1 MVAAR
6 DYERRWWTLAVLC
19 LSLVMI
25 VVANASLNVALPTL
39 VRDLHAGSSS
49 LQWIVDA
56 YSLVFAGLLLTAGA
70 LGDRFGRRLALNG
83 GLILFGIAS
92 GFAAFSSSAN
102 ALIVARA
109 FMGVGAAFVMPATL
123 SVLAHVFP
131 PDERPKAIAI
141 WAAFAGVGAGLG
153 GVTSGWLLQHFWWGS
168 IFLTNVFVV
177 AIALIA
183 GFFLVPSANEKR
195 RAPLDPLG
203 ALLSIAGLG
212 TLIYGI
218 IEAPNRGWL
227 SPATVVTFALTV
239 VILGAFAA
247 WEFRATDPML
257 DLRFFRNPRFTAGA
271 TTITLVFF
279 VMFGTF
285 FIITQYLQLVLGYSP
300 LEAGIRVLPWAAMY
314 MVSTTRSAG
323 LVTRFGQRRVVS
335 SGLAIVAFGLLV
347 LSRSTVGSD
356 YAIVALGLVITA
368 AGMGLTTAP
377 STGAIMQSLPLP
389 KAGVG
394 SAVNDT
400 TREVGG
406 ALGVAVFGSIV
417 TSRFHVAIVD
427 KVSGLPGRGHSFL
440 GRGARARG
448 DAAGRPRRGR
458 CERGPR
464 LVRARLRHDT
474 RDRGDRGAAGE
485 RADRVPP
492 AARRRRSPSRRTRG
506 SSRRHSGHHDRPRS
520 RRPGTRRHHHRRR
533 APGPCRSRTPAAPP
547 RARRGRRRGRVRG
560 DRAPGDEVDAQPPL
574 QGAA

>member
-1 MVAAR
+1 MAEQTLESAHGPVAATLDPR

-39 VRDLHAGSSS
+39 VRDLDAGSSS

-70 LGDRFGRRLALNG
+70 LGDRYGRRLALNG
-83 GLILFGIAS
+83 GLIVFGAAS
-92 GFAAFSSSAN
+92 GLAAFSNSAN

-109 FMGVGAAFVMPATL
+109 AMGIGAAFVMPATL

-141 WAAFAGVGAGLG
+141 WAGFAGVGVALG

-168 IFLTNVFVV
+168 IFLSNVFVV
-177 AIALIA
+177 AVALIV
-183 GFFLVPSANEKR
+183 GFFLIPSANEKR

-227 SPATVVTFALTV
+227 STSTALTFV
-239 VILGAFAA
+239 LSIAILGAFAA
-247 WEFRATDPML
+247 WEFRASDPML

-271 TTITLVFF
+271 TTITLIFF

-285 FIITQYLQLVLGYSP
+285 FIITQYLQSVLGYTP
-300 LEAGIRVLPWAAMY
+300 LEAGIRVLPFAAVY

-323 LVTRFGQRRVVS
+323 LVVRLGQRRVVS
-335 SGLAIVAFGLLV
+335 TGLAIVAVGLVV
-347 LSRSTVGSD
+347 LSRSTVTTNYGW
-356 YAIVALGLVITA
+356 VALGLMITA

-417 TSRFHVAIVD
+417 TSRFHAYITDRVADLPSGAGHSLGDALQRAATLPGARGTELASTARDAYVHGFDTTLMIAAGVALLA
-427 KVSGLPGRGHSFL
+427 SGLIAWLLRPNAPVTVEAQDGVEYE
-440 GRGARARG
+440 
-448 DAAGRPRRGR
+448 AA
-458 CERGPR
+458 
-464 LVRARLRHDT
+464 
-474 RDRGDRGAAGE
+474 
-485 RADRVPP
+485 
-492 AARRRRSPSRRTRG
+492 
-506 SSRRHSGHHDRPRS
+506 
-520 RRPGTRRHHHRRR
+520 
-533 APGPCRSRTPAAPP
+533 
-547 RARRGRRRGRVRG
+547 
-560 DRAPGDEVDAQPPL
+560 
-574 QGAA
+574 

>member
-1 MVAAR
+1 MRTESTNAAVERAERSGDSVAVVAAR

-39 VRDLHAGSSS
+39 VRDLNAGSSS

-70 LGDRFGRRLALNG
+70 LGDRYGRRLALNG

-347 LSRSTVGSD
+347 LSRSTVGGD

-394 SAVNDT
+394 STVNDT

-427 KVSGLPGRGHSFL
+427 KVSGLPAAATRSLGAALEHAATLPG
-440 GRGARARG
+440 GRGAAV
-448 DAAGRPRRGR
+448 AS
-458 CERGPR
+458 
-464 LVRARLRHDT
+464 
-474 RDRGDRGAAGE
+474 
-485 RADRVPP
+485 
-492 AARRRRSPSRRTRG
+492 AARDSYVHGFDTTLVIAATVALLA
-506 SSRRHSGHHDRPRS
+506 SGLIAFLLRP
-520 RRPGTRRHHHRRR
+520 
-533 APGPCRSRTPAAPP
+533 APALAVEEDARELEAA
-547 RARRGRRRGRVRG
+547 
-560 DRAPGDEVDAQPPL
+560 
-574 QGAA
+574 

>member
-1 MVAAR
+1 MTMERTIGSPSNAALAALDAR

-39 VRDLHAGSSS
+39 VRDLDAGSSS

-56 YSLVFAGLLLTAGA
+56 YSLVFAGLLLTAGS
-70 LGDRFGRRLALNG
+70 LGDRYGRRLALNG
-83 GLILFGIAS
+83 GLVLFGVAS
-92 GFAAFSSSAN
+92 GFAAFANSAT

-109 FMGVGAAFVMPATL
+109 AMGVGAAFVMPATL

-141 WAAFAGVGAGLG
+141 WAAFAGVGAALG
-153 GVTSGWLLQHFWWGS
+153 GVTSGWLLQRFWWGS
-168 IFLTNVFVV
+168 IFLTNAFVV
-177 AIALIA
+177 AVALIA
-183 GFFLVPSANEKR
+183 GFFLVPSANERR

-203 ALLSIAGLG
+203 ALLSIVGLG

-227 SPATVVTFALTV
+227 SMPTALTFVLTV
-239 VILGAFAA
+239 VILGAFAG
-247 WEFRATDPML
+247 WELRATDPML

-271 TTITLVFF
+271 TTITLIFF

-285 FIITQYLQLVLGYSP
+285 FVITQYLQSVLGYTP
-300 LEAGIRVLPWAAMY
+300 LEAGVRVLPWAAVY

-323 LVTRFGQRRVVS
+323 LVVRFGQRSVVS
-335 SGLAIVAFGLLV
+335 TGLGIVAVGLAV
-347 LSRSTVGSD
+347 LSRSTVHTNYGF
-356 YAIVALGLVITA
+356 VALGLIIVA
-368 AGMGLTTAP
+368 AGMGLITAP

-417 TSRFHVAIVD
+417 TSRFHASIAEKVVGLPAGAGHSLGAALQTAAALPGERGAVVASAARDAYAQAFDTTLVIGAV
-427 KVSGLPGRGHSFL
+427 VALLASGLIAWL
-440 GRGARARG
+440 L
-448 DAAGRPRRGR
+448 RPN
-458 CERGPR
+458 
-464 LVRARLRHDT
+464 
-474 RDRGDRGAAGE
+474 
-485 RADRVPP
+485 VPVP
-492 AARRRRSPSRRTRG
+492 FE
-506 SSRRHSGHHDRPRS
+506 
-520 RRPGTRRHHHRRR
+520 
-533 APGPCRSRTPAAPP
+533 
-547 RARRGRRRGRVRG
+547 
-560 DRAPGDEVDAQPPL
+560 DEVVEL
-574 QGAA
+574 EAA